1 MEAQLKQL
9 NNSVKQSLALF
20 EGPLGEELKLALSV
34 TKDGSQAS
42 AGINATLGESLQLLD
57 KLQLMLT
64 PPVFT
69 LMDGI
74 FGTQPNSYL
83 IR

>member
-9 NNSVKQSLALF
+9 NESIKHSLALF
-20 EGPLGEELKLALSV
+20 EGSLKDELKLTLSV

-42 AGINATLGESLQLLD
+42 VATNEALGESIQLLD
-57 KLQLMLT
+57 KLGSLLT
-64 PPVFT
+64 PPIFT

-74 FGTQPNSYL
+74 FG
-83 IR
+83 